1 MQIAKGCMNVTG
13 MKNALLSTIGYG
25 VVFISSL
32 DWEVSFWFLVGFLTV
47 RAATE
52 YGEKA
57 VHFYSI

>member
-1 MQIAKGCMNVTG
+1 MNVTG